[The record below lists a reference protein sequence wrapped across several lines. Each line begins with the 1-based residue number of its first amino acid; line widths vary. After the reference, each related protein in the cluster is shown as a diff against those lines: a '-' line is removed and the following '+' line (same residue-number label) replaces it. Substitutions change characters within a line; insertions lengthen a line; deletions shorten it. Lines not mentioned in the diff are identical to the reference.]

1 MRTVCFHW
9 SFGFSLNLLNWGF
22 KNFQGEMQSNTDN
35 VEKRCGNHGGVCAI
49 CLDEIMLQET
59 ALVKGCEHAY
69 WFVLSVSFLFKSC
82 VS

>member
-1 MRTVCFHW
+1 
-9 SFGFSLNLLNWGF
+9 
-22 KNFQGEMQSNTDN
+22 MQSNTDN